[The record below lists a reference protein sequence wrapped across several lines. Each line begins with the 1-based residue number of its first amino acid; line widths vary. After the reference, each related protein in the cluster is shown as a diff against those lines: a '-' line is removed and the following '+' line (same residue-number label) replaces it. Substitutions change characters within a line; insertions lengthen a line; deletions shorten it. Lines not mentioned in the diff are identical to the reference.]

1 MRKKLI
7 FKIKGLG
14 VHATID
20 LSGRM
25 RFGPDAVYINN
36 NTDYSVTDQRLE
48 DIYKA
53 VTRYL
58 PNVEKSK
65 LYPDYSGIR

>member
-1 MRKKLI
+1 
-7 FKIKGLG
+7 
-14 VHATID
+14 
-20 LSGRM
+20 M